1 MTEQNN
7 GETESKKKSGTKLPF
22 SYDFVSVIC
31 TAVLMI
37 MILFTFVFRFVGVT
51 GDSMNPTLYDNDW
64 LLVKTVN
71 SGYERG
77 DIIISTQPNAFNE
90 PIVKRVIATGG
101 QTVNINFETG
111 EVFVDGELLYEDY
124 IADPTTNPE
133 DVSFPVTVPE
143 GCLFVMGDNRLHST
157 DSRSN
162 AIGMLDERYIIG
174 KVKFRIMPFDS
185 FKYFE

>member
-1 MTEQNN
+1 MTENN
-7 GETESKKKSGTKLPF
+7 KDEIDSKKESKVPF
-22 SYDFVSVIC
+22 SYELVSVVC
-31 TAVLMI
+31 TAILMI
-37 MILFTFVFRFVGVT
+37 MIIFTFVFRFVGVN
-51 GDSMNPTLYDNDW
+51 GESMEPTLHHNDS
-64 LLVKTVN
+64 LLVQAIN
-71 SGYERG
+71 GSYERG

-101 QTVNINFETG
+101 QTVDINFTTG
-111 EVFVDGELLYEDY
+111 EVFVDGKVIQEDY

-157 DSRSN
+157 DSRSE

>member
-101 QTVNINFETG
+101 QTVDINFETG
-111 EVFVDGELLYEDY
+111 EVFVDGELLHEDY

-133 DVSFPVTVPE
+133 DVSFPVTVPQD
-143 GCLFVMGDNRLHST
+143 CLFVMGDNRLHST
-157 DSRSN
+157 DSRSS

-174 KVKFRIMPFDS
+174 KVKFRIMPFDN

>member
-7 GETESKKKSGTKLPF
+7 GETESKKKSDTKLPF

-162 AIGMLDERYIIG
+162 AIGMLDEKYIIG
-174 KVKFRIMPFDS
+174 KVKFRIMPFDT

>member
-7 GETESKKKSGTKLPF
+7 GETESKKKSVTKLPF

-64 LLVKTVN
+64 LLVQTIN